1 MSTRWSVTEAR
12 AFGSPSAD
20 DSRTLKLRL
29 LPPIRLTASSIQ
41 SVCRTLSVP
50 QIGRQVLGAILNV
63 QTSQQDLVVIR
74 GIRCPSVVEKEIRIQ
89 RSHNCLEMTRPSV
102 ESKQAFQVSSS
113 TCVGKRTGPSVES
126 KKAFQVSSSTC
137 VGKPERALAE
147 IENTL
152 DEPQDAAEV
161 MGHVIDV
168 VPGRESRDNDQG

>member
-74 GIRCPSVVEKEIRIQ
+74 GIRCPSVVEKEIRIP

-102 ESKQAFQVSSS
+102 ESK
-113 TCVGKRTGPSVES
+113 
-126 KKAFQVSSSTC
+126 KALQVSSSTC

-168 VPGRESRDNDQG
+168 LPGRESRDGDAPDFVEVGEAGIAVDHAMRS